1 MIYMPKSVWSHLS
14 LWRNDHHQWTHLF
27 IFSAAITYFV
37 VAIVKNIPIKPYGD
51 SLILAGIQA
60 FLSVKSCAVFLYFGR
75 KYGKLLE
82 DEVGLI
88 ISEEQNEDTS
98 IVDIDNDVSWD
109 AILCLLGYIMFTL
122 RGCNTHKAFVFQT
135 SQIMGYHAF
144 SNSGTIYC
152 A

>member
-1 MIYMPKSVWSHLS
+1 M
-14 LWRNDHHQWTHLF
+14 
-27 IFSAAITYFV
+27 
-37 VAIVKNIPIKPYGD
+37 VAVVKNIPIKPYGD

-98 IVDIDNDVSWD
+98 IVEIDNEVS
-109 AILCLLGYIMFTL
+109 
-122 RGCNTHKAFVFQT
+122 
-135 SQIMGYHAF
+135 
-144 SNSGTIYC
+144 
-152 A
+152 